1 MGRARRVVELNL
13 SRTLFLLICFL
24 ILCISCSSEEINNT
38 KSLENSFSEEQQ
50 LTGAVTATQISI
62 KMGTMETLTP
72 SDIEVTRSPAV
83 LRRAQV
89 AVEIL
94 QKEAND
100 SVKTCQYGCKA
111 HLEGCDIKGN
121 ISFSTKEKIYH
132 MPGQEYYVQ
141 TVITPMSGERW
152 FCTEEEAIANGWRKA
167 YR

>member
-1 MGRARRVVELNL
+1 MGRARRVEEINL
-13 SRTLFLLICFL
+13 SRTLLLLIWIL
-24 ILCISCSSEEINNT
+24 ILCISCSSEEIHNT
-38 KSLENSFSEEQQ
+38 TSLEISFSEEQQ
-50 LTGAVTATQISI
+50 LTKTVTETLISI
-62 KMGTMETLTP
+62 KKETIETPTP
-72 SDIEVTRSPAV
+72 SAIEVTRSPAV
-83 LRRAQV
+83 IRRAQV

-100 SVKTCQYGCKA
+100 AVKTCQYGCKA

-121 ISFSTKEKIYH
+121 ISYLTKEKIYH
-132 MPGQEYYVQ
+132 MPGQEYYLQ

>member
-1 MGRARRVVELNL
+1 MGRARRVVVFNL
-13 SRTLFLLICFL
+13 SRSLLLLICIL
-24 ILCISCSSEEINNT
+24 IFCISCSSEEINNT

-50 LTGAVTATQISI
+50 LTGAVTATLISI
-62 KMGTMETLTP
+62 KMETIETTIP
-72 SDIEVTRSPAV
+72 PAIEVTRSLAV
-83 LRRAQV
+83 MRRAQV

-121 ISFSTKEKIYH
+121 ISYSTKEKIYH

-141 TVITPMSGERW
+141 TVITPGIGERW

>member
-1 MGRARRVVELNL
+1 MGKPRRIVEFNL
-13 SRTLFLLICFL
+13 IRSLLLLIWIL
-24 ILCISCSSEEINNT
+24 ILCISCISEEINNT

-50 LTGAVTATQISI
+50 LTKTVTATMISI
-62 KMGTMETLTP
+62 KMETVETPDP

-83 LRRAQV
+83 IRRAQV

-94 QKEAND
+94 QKKAND
-100 SVKTCQYGCKA
+100 SEKTCQYGCKA

-121 ISFSTKEKIYH
+121 ISYSTKEKIYH
-132 MPGQEYYVQ
+132 MPGQEYYLQ

>member
-1 MGRARRVVELNL
+1 MGKPRRIVEFNL
-13 SRTLFLLICFL
+13 IRSLLLLIWIL

-50 LTGAVTATQISI
+50 LTKTVTATMISI
-62 KMGTMETLTP
+62 KMETVETPDP

-83 LRRAQV
+83 IRRAQV

-94 QKEAND
+94 QKKTYD
-100 SVKTCQYGCKA
+100 SEKTCQYGCKA

-121 ISFSTKEKIYH
+121 ISYSTKEKIYH
-132 MPGQEYYVQ
+132 MPGQEYYLQ
-141 TVITPMSGERW
+141 TVITPGIGERW

>member
-1 MGRARRVVELNL
+1 MGKPRRIVEFNL
-13 SRTLFLLICFL
+13 IGSLLLLIWIL
-24 ILCISCSSEEINNT
+24 IFCISCSSEEINNT

-50 LTGAVTATQISI
+50 LTKTVTATMISI
-62 KMGTMETLTP
+62 KMETVETPDP

-83 LRRAQV
+83 IRRAQV

-94 QKEAND
+94 QKKAND
-100 SVKTCQYGCKA
+100 SEKTCQYGCKA

-121 ISFSTKEKIYH
+121 ISYSTKEKIYH
-132 MPGQEYYVQ
+132 MPGQEYYLQ

>member
-1 MGRARRVVELNL
+1 MGKPRRIVEFNL
-13 SRTLFLLICFL
+13 IRSLLLLVWIL

-50 LTGAVTATQISI
+50 LTKTVTATMISI
-62 KMGTMETLTP
+62 KMETVETPDP

-83 LRRAQV
+83 IRRAQV

-94 QKEAND
+94 QKKAND
-100 SVKTCQYGCKA
+100 SEKTCQYGCKA

-121 ISFSTKEKIYH
+121 ISYSTKEKIYH
-132 MPGQEYYVQ
+132 MPGQEYYLQ

>member
-1 MGRARRVVELNL
+1 MGKPRKIVEFNL
-13 SRTLFLLICFL
+13 IRSLLLLIWIL

-50 LTGAVTATQISI
+50 LTKSVTATMISI
-62 KMGTMETLTP
+62 KMETVETPDP
-72 SDIEVTRSPAV
+72 SDIEVTRSPV
-83 LRRAQV
+83 VIRRAQV

-94 QKEAND
+94 QKKAND
-100 SVKTCQYGCKA
+100 SEKTCQYGCKA

-121 ISFSTKEKIYH
+121 ISYSTKEKIYH
-132 MPGQEYYVQ
+132 MPGQEYYLQ

>member
-1 MGRARRVVELNL
+1 MGKPRRIVEFNL
-13 SRTLFLLICFL
+13 IRSLLLLIWIL

-50 LTGAVTATQISI
+50 LTKTVTATMISI
-62 KMGTMETLTP
+62 KMETVETPDP

-83 LRRAQV
+83 IRRAQV

-94 QKEAND
+94 QKKAND
-100 SVKTCQYGCKA
+100 SEKTCQYGCKA

-121 ISFSTKEKIYH
+121 ISYSTKEKIYH
-132 MPGQEYYVQ
+132 MPGQEYYLQ
-141 TVITPMSGERW
+141 TVITPGIGERW

>member
-1 MGRARRVVELNL
+1 MGKPRRIVEFNL
-13 SRTLFLLICFL
+13 IRSLLLLIWIL

-50 LTGAVTATQISI
+50 LTKTVTATMISI
-62 KMGTMETLTP
+62 KMETVETPDP

-83 LRRAQV
+83 IRRAQV

-94 QKEAND
+94 QKKAND
-100 SVKTCQYGCKA
+100 SEKTCQYGCKA

-121 ISFSTKEKIYH
+121 ISYSTKEKIYH
-132 MPGQEYYVQ
+132 MPGQEYYLQ

>member
-1 MGRARRVVELNL
+1 MGKPRRIVEFNL
-13 SRTLFLLICFL
+13 IRSLLLLIWIL
-24 ILCISCSSEEINNT
+24 IFCISCSSEEINNT

-50 LTGAVTATQISI
+50 LTKTVTATMISI
-62 KMGTMETLTP
+62 KMETVETPDP

-83 LRRAQV
+83 IRRAQV

-94 QKEAND
+94 QKKAND
-100 SVKTCQYGCKA
+100 SEKTCQYGCKA

-121 ISFSTKEKIYH
+121 ISYSTKEKIYH
-132 MPGQEYYVQ
+132 MPGQEYYLQ

>member
-1 MGRARRVVELNL
+1 MGKPRSIVEFNL
-13 SRTLFLLICFL
+13 IRSLLLLIWIL

-50 LTGAVTATQISI
+50 LTKTMTATMISI
-62 KMGTMETLTP
+62 KMETVETPDP

-83 LRRAQV
+83 IRRAQV

-94 QKEAND
+94 QKKAND
-100 SVKTCQYGCKA
+100 SEKTCQYGCKA

-121 ISFSTKEKIYH
+121 ISYSTKEKIYH
-132 MPGQEYYVQ
+132 MPEQEYYLQ

>member
-1 MGRARRVVELNL
+1 MGKPRRIVEFNL
-13 SRTLFLLICFL
+13 IGSLLLLIWIL

-50 LTGAVTATQISI
+50 LTKTVTATMISI
-62 KMGTMETLTP
+62 KMETVETPDP

-83 LRRAQV
+83 IRRAQV

-94 QKEAND
+94 QKKAND
-100 SVKTCQYGCKA
+100 SEKTCQYGCKA

-121 ISFSTKEKIYH
+121 ISYSTKEKIYH
-132 MPGQEYYVQ
+132 MPGQEYYLQ

>member
-1 MGRARRVVELNL
+1 MGKPRRIVEFNL
-13 SRTLFLLICFL
+13 IRSFLLLIWIL

-50 LTGAVTATQISI
+50 LTKTVTATMISI
-62 KMGTMETLTP
+62 KMETVETPDP

-83 LRRAQV
+83 IRRAQV

-94 QKEAND
+94 QKKAND
-100 SVKTCQYGCKA
+100 SEKTCQYGCKA

-121 ISFSTKEKIYH
+121 ISYSTKEKIYH
-132 MPGQEYYVQ
+132 MPGQEYYLQ

>member
-1 MGRARRVVELNL
+1 MGKPRRIVEFNL
-13 SRTLFLLICFL
+13 IGSLLLLIWIL

-50 LTGAVTATQISI
+50 LTKTVTATMISI
-62 KMGTMETLTP
+62 KMETVETPDP

-83 LRRAQV
+83 IRRAQV
-89 AVEIL
+89 TVEIL
-94 QKEAND
+94 QKKAND
-100 SVKTCQYGCKA
+100 SEKTCQYGCKA

-121 ISFSTKEKIYH
+121 ISYSTKEKIYH
-132 MPGQEYYVQ
+132 MPGQEYYLQ